1 VSDYKLDPA
10 LEFASNEVKKMVDN
24 RMVSVEQRMDTA
36 SMMQMHSVW
45 REVQECL
52 IEGSREVRKLREEIK
67 ALENRIG
74 NASMLLADWDGYYN
88 PKTKTGNVEE
98 LASLIEDAFRI
109 LQGKS
114 WRDEEGNK
122 Q

>member
-1 VSDYKLDPA
+1 MSD
-10 LEFASNEVKKMVDN
+10 E
-24 RMVSVEQRMDTA
+24 
-36 SMMQMHSVW
+36 
-45 REVQECL
+45 
-52 IEGSREVRKLREEIK
+52 IESLKAEIK

>member
-1 VSDYKLDPA
+1 MSEYKLDPA
-10 LEFASNEVKKMVDN
+10 LEFTLREFTKMVES
-24 RMVSVEQRMDTA
+24 RELSMEKRMDVA
-36 SMMQMHSVW
+36 SMIQMHSIW
-45 REVQECL
+45 REVQDCL
-52 IEGSREVRKLREEIK
+52 IEGSKEIRKLREEIK

-74 NASMLLADWDGYYN
+74 NASILLADWDGYYN

-109 LQGKS
+109 LQGRS
-114 WRDEEGNK
+114 WRDDEGNK